1 MRGGIDVTAVAQ
13 GGNKFCAICCAGDM
27 VYAAPMRADVLL
39 EFDPASGAARGI
51 DVSAVAQG
59 DYKFVGICCAGDKVY
74 AAPYC
79 CADVLLGPDV
89 LLEFDPASGAVRGID
104 VSAVAQG
111 NFKFSGIC
119 CAGGKVYAA
128 PCHADVLLE
137 FDPAS
142 GAVRGIDVSA
152 VAQGDDKF
160 SGICC
165 AGDKLYA
172 APHCADVLLEFD
184 PASGAV
190 RGIDVSAVAQ
200 GDFKFDGICCAGDK
214 VYAAPCHADVLLEF
228 DPASGAVRGIDVSAV
243 AQGNFKFSGICCA
256 GDRVYAA
263 PCCADVLMEF
273 EMFPTLLLQASLDG
287 RSICF
292 VTLGGMERCRIGA
305 APAASLA
312 GVRDQL
318 AGEHRASRLGAGF
331 GRVDAV
337 LPDGRFLSVAPVD
350 ATVAGAF
357 GPAPRS

>member
-79 CADVLLGPDV
+79 CADVLLGP
-89 LLEFDPASGAVRGID
+89 
-104 VSAVAQG
+104 
-111 NFKFSGIC
+111 
-119 CAGGKVYAA
+119 
-128 PCHADVLLE
+128 
-137 FDPAS
+137 
-142 GAVRGIDVSA
+142 
-152 VAQGDDKF
+152 
-160 SGICC
+160 
-165 AGDKLYA
+165 
-172 APHCADVLLEFD
+172 DVLLEFD